1 MQIPTKANMDRITV
15 ALLRARRQGAGM
27 ATETVRPKFDA
38 PAESAPALAL
48 VRVAENAQES
58 ALSAK
63 ILDDLRLHID
73 PRESANTDQGSYE
86 PSANVRLPAALPAA
100 TKLRVRYSRSRVVK
114 VSSQHFANRRI
125 AVDRTHPE
133 LLDAVRVLRTQV
145 LQRMRENGWQTLAV
159 VSPSDDDGKSMVAA
173 NLAAAISMDMNH
185 TALLVDANLRR
196 PSIHRYF
203 GVSHKPGLA
212 HYLVKNA
219 PVESLLVNP
228 GINRLL
234 VVPAGAV
241 QPNSA
246 ELLGSDQMRS
256 LVEELKHRYAERI
269 TIFDLPPLLTS
280 ADAMAFLPNVDA
292 VLMVVGEGVTDREE
306 LQRAEAML
314 SATNLIGVTL
324 NFARERI
331 INDRRRQG
339 FFRRLFNLS

>member
-1 MQIPTKANMDRITV
+1 MQIPAKPNMDRITV
-15 ALLRARRQGAGM
+15 ALLRARRQGAG
-27 ATETVRPKFDA
+27 AAAETVRPKFDA
-38 PAESAPALAL
+38 PAESAPALTL
-48 VRVAENAQES
+48 VRVAENAQDS
-58 ALSAK
+58 ALGAK
-63 ILDDLRLHID
+63 ILEDLRMHID
-73 PRESANTDQGSYE
+73 PREPFTAQSDTPATK
-86 PSANVRLPAALPAA
+86 AAALLPATLPPA
-100 TKLRVRYSRSRVVK
+100 KVRFRYSRSRVVK
-114 VSSQHFANRRI
+114 VSREHFANRRI

-133 LLDAVRVLRTQV
+133 LLDALKVLRTQV

-212 HYLVKNA
+212 HHLVKNA
-219 PVESLLVNP
+219 PIESLLVNP

-234 VVPAGAV
+234 VIPAGAI

-246 ELLGSDQMRS
+246 ELLGSEEMRS

-280 ADAMAFLPNVDA
+280 ADAMAFLPYVDA

-314 SATNLIGVTL
+314 SSSNLIGVTL
-324 NFARERI
+324 NFARERVVH
-331 INDRRRQG
+331 DKRRAG
-339 FFRRLFNLS
+339 FFRRLFNLF

>member
-1 MQIPTKANMDRITV
+1 MTV
-15 ALLRARRQGAGM
+15 ALLRARRQGTVTGPEAIRHRF
-27 ATETVRPKFDA
+27 ET
-38 PAESAPALAL
+38 PAESAPALSL
-48 VRVAENAQES
+48 VRVAENNDDGALAAKMLEDLKFQAES
-58 ALSAK
+58 NATTHEHHLGALDGQRTA
-63 ILDDLRLHID
+63 
-73 PRESANTDQGSYE
+73 
-86 PSANVRLPAALPAA
+86 RLPADPARGP
-100 TKLRVRYSRSRVVK
+100 KGRFRYSRTRIVK
-114 VSSQHFANRRI
+114 VSRQHFANRRI

-133 LLDAVRVLRTQV
+133 LLDAMRVLRTQV

-173 NLAAAISMDMNH
+173 NLAASISMDLNH

-196 PSIHRYF
+196 PSVHRYF

-212 HYLVKNA
+212 HHLVKNA

-234 VVPAGAV
+234 IIPAGAI

-246 ELLGSDQMRS
+246 ELIGSEQMRT

-269 TIFDLPPLLTS
+269 VIFDLPPLLTS
-280 ADAMAFLPNVDA
+280 ADAMAFLPSVDA

-306 LQRAEAML
+306 LQRAEALL
-314 SATNLIGVTL
+314 SSTNLIGVTL
-324 NFARERI
+324 NFARERVVH
-331 INDRRRQG
+331 DKRRPG